1 MSRFVG
7 ITVGFVGMLAAIAA
21 FWPDAVFGR
30 SIVGT
35 VRSLS
40 GHPIGNAQVSIVRQG
55 APRAECLDR
64 VWTEEDGS
72 FQISLDLPTD
82 RRDLMLE
89 VSAVDHLPKCVPLA
103 TAGEE
108 VELTQLVSIDGQV
121 TAPFGV
127 GVAGV
132 QLQAVEAE
140 APHRTF
146 DGRSRWDGTFSL
158 RVAPDRTYVISGQS
172 ATGNPLMPVR
182 DVVAGTLNCELRLRQ

>member
-30 SIVGT
+30 SITGT

-40 GHPIGNAQVSIVRQG
+40 GHPIGNAQVSLVRQG
-55 APRAECLDR
+55 APGAACLDR

-72 FQISLDLPTD
+72 FRIAADQPD
-82 RRDLMLE
+82 RRELLLE
-89 VSAVDHLPKCVPLA
+89 VTAVDHLPARVA
-103 TAGEE
+103 IETSSAE

-121 TAPFGV
+121 SAPFGV

-140 APHRTF
+140 PPHRTF
-146 DGRSRWDGTFSL
+146 DGRTRWDGTFSL
-158 RVAPDRTYVISGQS
+158 RVAPDRAYAISGQS
-172 ATGNPLMPVR
+172 ATGNPLVPVR
-182 DVVAGTLNCELRLRQ
+182 DVVAGTLNCELRLKQ

>member
-30 SIVGT
+30 SIAGT

-40 GHPIGNAQVSIVRQG
+40 GHPIGNAQVSLVRQG
-55 APRAECLDR
+55 GSAAECLDR
-64 VWTEEDGS
+64 VWTEEDGT
-72 FQISLDLPTD
+72 FRIAADLPPD
-82 RRDLMLE
+82 RSDLLLE
-89 VSAVDHLPKCVPLA
+89 VTAVDHLPTRMALA
-103 TAGEE
+103 AANE

-121 TAPFGV
+121 SAPFGV

-132 QLQAVEAE
+132 QLQAVEVE
-140 APHRTF
+140 APHRTY
-146 DGRSRWDGTFSL
+146 DGRTRWDGTFRL

-172 ATGNPLMPVR
+172 ATGNPLVPVR
-182 DVVAGTLNCELRLRQ
+182 DVVAGTLNCELRLKQ